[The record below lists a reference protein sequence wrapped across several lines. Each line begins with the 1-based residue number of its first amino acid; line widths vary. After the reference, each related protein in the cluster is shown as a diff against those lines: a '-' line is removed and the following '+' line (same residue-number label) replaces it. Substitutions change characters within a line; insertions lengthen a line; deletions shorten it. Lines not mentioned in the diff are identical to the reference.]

1 MALRGGQPAFA
12 TLAGATAVN
21 DENLGSL
28 SALQHCLAA
37 AGVRNAAGMPLRVR
51 DQQALRGDGL
61 DYEARILDTGVV
73 AVRPGNWHDV
83 FNVLVWCIFPHAKAA
98 LNECHCAAL
107 KCNPGGSRGAVR
119 DALTLFDE
127 SGVIVLASDPSLL
140 EAVYH
145 FRWKELFWTRRAEFS
160 RDLHVHVFGH
170 SVYEKLLHPYV
181 GLTGH
186 AVLLDVAQAVIE
198 LPVAERTATLD
209 RRLAAFFR
217 KGETL
222 RSPRD
227 LQPVPLLGVPGWHPD
242 TEREAFYDNRDYFR
256 PGRGLWRKQR
266 A

>member
-1 MALRGGQPAFA
+1 
-12 TLAGATAVN
+12 
-21 DENLGSL
+21 
-28 SALQHCLAA
+28 
-37 AGVRNAAGMPLRVR
+37 
-51 DQQALRGDGL
+51 
-61 DYEARILDTGVV
+61 
-73 AVRPGNWHDV
+73 
-83 FNVLVWCIFPHAKAA
+83 
-98 LNECHCAAL
+98 
-107 KCNPGGSRGAVR
+107 
-119 DALTLFDE
+119 
-127 SGVIVLASDPSLL
+127 
-140 EAVYH
+140 
-145 FRWKELFWTRRAEFS
+145 
-160 RDLHVHVFGH
+160 
-170 SVYEKLLHPYV
+170 V

-198 LPVAERTATLD
+198 VPVAERTATLD